1 MMNERIPDP
10 VRGED
15 ILPWA
20 KSVTDIC
27 RRVGS
32 VGSPRSLTRDGA
44 GGSGFEPLPEN
55 LRTRIRHRPFEV
67 AGSGGEDYKF
77 AIYVPDNVVAIGE
90 EIVTPDG
97 ITAIPDTDGWY
108 KLDDESEVSEDG
120 STLYL
125 VAYDD
130 GSATF
135 TFDLEE
141 AAGGESEENPEI
153 LAILPIAEL
162 KTQSVG
168 QKTFGVVYRQL
179 ACHPFAVSLGGGDSV
194 VNNGTLSIRA
204 YDDPTDR
211 TENPEYLGTFTANQA
226 SDTVIKLY
234 KVHDAKLKLKIG
246 DGSAVDKFSANAK
259 DDSTIELAQ
268 VAQSG
273 SYNDL
278 KNKPSIP
285 AAPSGY
291 TGDRKSY
298 DNFSYDM
305 SSGEIRL
312 HYVTKRYENGLLK
325 QILSDSAHSGNDIIN
340 TTPHS

>member
-1 MMNERIPDP
+1 MNETIETPYKGLKLRAS
-10 VRGED
+10 
-15 ILPWA
+15 WA
-20 KSVTDIC
+20 AAVAARLNSPGVTGAS
-27 RRVGS
+27 RA
-32 VGSPRSLTRDGA
+32 LMRDGS
-44 GGSGFEPLPEN
+44 GIGFEPLPEN
-55 LRTRIRHRPFEV
+55 LRARIRHRPFEV
-67 AGSGGEDYKF
+67 AGSGGDDYKF
-77 AIYVPDNVVAIGE
+77 AIYVPANVVAIGE

-108 KLDDESEVSEDG
+108 KLDDESDVSEDG

-141 AAGGESEENPEI
+141 AAGESEDDPKI

-179 ACHPFAVSLGGGDSV
+179 ACHPFAVSLGGGDTV
-194 VNNGTLSIRA
+194 AHDGMLSIQSW
-204 YDDPTDR
+204 DDPRDKQ
-211 TENPEYLGTFTANQA
+211 EIPEYHGTFSANQA
-226 SDTVIKLY
+226 TNTTIKLH

-259 DDSTIELAQ
+259 EDSTIELAK
-268 VAQSG
+268 VAGTG
-273 SYNDL
+273 SYDDL

-285 AAPSGY
+285 DAPSGY

-298 DNFSYDM
+298 DSFSYDT

>member
-55 LRTRIRHRPFEV
+55 LRARIRHRPFEV
-67 AGSGGEDYKF
+67 AGSGGDDYKF

-108 KLDDESEVSEDG
+108 MLDDESDVSEDG

-141 AAGGESEENPEI
+141 AAGESEDDPKI

-179 ACHPFAVSLGGGDSV
+179 ACHPFAVSLGGGANPDDASIDIDKDGKTEFYHFKDNQQDSGKGLAQRLKADPETGDITSDDTTGVMV
-194 VNNGTLSIRA
+194 VARKDGKVIYIPL
-204 YDDPTDR
+204 DGKGEDPEDPQTPGGEQCD
-211 TENPEYLGTFTANQA
+211 
-226 SDTVIKLY
+226 
-234 KVHDAKLKLKIG
+234 HDKTGGKEGGVAPTKEKEPG
-246 DGSAVDKFSANAK
+246 GSA
-259 DDSTIELAQ
+259 
-268 VAQSG
+268 
-273 SYNDL
+273 
-278 KNKPSIP
+278 P
-285 AAPSGY
+285 AGGVPAGGVPAGGGDRH
-291 TGDRKSY
+291 TGD
-298 DNFSYDM
+298 DGCNC
-305 SSGEIRL
+305 
-312 HYVTKRYENGLLK
+312 N
-325 QILSDSAHSGNDIIN
+325 
-340 TTPHS
+340 

>member
-1 MMNERIPDP
+1 MNERIPDP

-32 VGSPRSLTRDGA
+32 VGSPRSLTRDGS

-55 LRTRIRHRPFEV
+55 IRARIRHRPFEV

-108 KLDDESEVSEDG
+108 MLDDESDVSEDG

-141 AAGGESEENPEI
+141 AAGESEEDPEI

-179 ACHPFAVSLGGGDSV
+179 ACHPFAVSLGGGANPDDASIDIDKDGKTEFYHFKDNQQDS
-194 VNNGTLSIRA
+194 GKGLAQRLKA
-204 YDDPTDR
+204 DPETGEITSLDSSGAMLVAR
-211 TENPEYLGTFTANQA
+211 KEGKVIYIPLDGEGEDPETPQTPGGEQC
-226 SDTVIKLY
+226 D
-234 KVHDAKLKLKIG
+234 HDKTGGKEGGVAPTKEKEPG
-246 DGSAVDKFSANAK
+246 GSA
-259 DDSTIELAQ
+259 
-268 VAQSG
+268 
-273 SYNDL
+273 
-278 KNKPSIP
+278 P
-285 AAPSGY
+285 AGGGVPAGGVPAGGGDRH
-291 TGDRKSY
+291 TGD
-298 DNFSYDM
+298 DGCNC
-305 SSGEIRL
+305 
-312 HYVTKRYENGLLK
+312 N
-325 QILSDSAHSGNDIIN
+325 
-340 TTPHS
+340 